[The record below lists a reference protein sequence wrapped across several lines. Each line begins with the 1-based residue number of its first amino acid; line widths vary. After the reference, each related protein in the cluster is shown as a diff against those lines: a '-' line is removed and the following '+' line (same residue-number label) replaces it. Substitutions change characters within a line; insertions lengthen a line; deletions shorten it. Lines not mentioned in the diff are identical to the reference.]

1 MAGEADRSKTFIKTK
16 KECLAFSFGIN
27 KICFYCCLGGCNK
40 EAPRSGPEERLAV
53 STPRRQKVRELP
65 LYNGLL
71 RINDTSIFLSGSG
84 FEQLY
89 FTETGM
95 TLIQYLARFWR
106 GTHRFLGAS
115 RVLMGSFAVL
125 ISIGTFLLML
135 PISTTTSRLSFVD
148 ALFTATSATCVTGL
162 IVVDTGTAFTHF
174 GQMVIL
180 VLIQFGGLG
189 LMTFSTFVVYLLGKK
204 LSIGGREL
212 LQQTFSQLPILT
224 LKKLVKTIFLTTAVV
239 ETIGAI
245 VLTIRFARTMPL
257 AKAAYF
263 AAFHAISAF
272 CNAGFSLFSDSM
284 IGYRSDFTVNFVLLF
299 LIVTGGLGF
308 VVISEIGFR
317 RSLKF
322 RKLSLHSRL
331 VILTSGILIV
341 SGFVLFFLMEY
352 KNTLTSLDWKTK
364 FFTALFQSI
373 TTRTAGFNSVDI
385 GTLSN
390 ATLFIMIILMFIG
403 ASPGSCGGGIK
414 TTTFAI
420 LISQIRASFK
430 SKDETNL
437 LYRRIPKDVL
447 SKAISVG
454 FFSTVLVVVFTILLL
469 STELPGLSHQVSRG
483 LFLEILFEAT
493 SAFGTVGLSTGLTP
507 HLSPLGRVL
516 IVFLM
521 FIGRLGPITIA
532 LAVGNQKKDNF
543 RYAAENIMVG

>member
-1 MAGEADRSKTFIKTK
+1 M
-16 KECLAFSFGIN
+16 
-27 KICFYCCLGGCNK
+27 
-40 EAPRSGPEERLAV
+40 V
-53 STPRRQKVRELP
+53 
-65 LYNGLL
+65 
-71 RINDTSIFLSGSG
+71 
-84 FEQLY
+84 
-89 FTETGM
+89 
-95 TLIQYLARFWR
+95 
-106 GTHRFLGAS
+106 
-115 RVLMGSFAVL
+115 GSFVVL
-125 ISIGTFLLML
+125 ISTGTFLLML
-135 PISTTTSRLSFVD
+135 PISTTTSRLSFID

-162 IVVDTGTAFTHF
+162 IVVETGTAFTHF

-204 LSIGGREL
+204 LSIGSREL
-212 LQQTFSQLPILT
+212 LQQTFSHLPVLT
-224 LKKLVKTIFLTTAVV
+224 LKKLVKTIFLSTAAV

-245 VLTIRFARTMPL
+245 VLTTRFAQTMPL

-263 AAFHAISAF
+263 AVFHAISAF

-308 VVISEIGFR
+308 VVISEIAFLR
-317 RSLKF
+317 TLKF

-331 VILTSGILIV
+331 VILTTATLIV

-352 KNTLTSLDWKTK
+352 KNTLATLDWKTK
-364 FFTALFQSI
+364 IFTALFQSI

-390 ATLFIMIILMFIG
+390 ATLFVMILLMFIG

-420 LISQIRASFK
+420 LMSQIRASFK
-430 SKDETNL
+430 SRDEINL

-532 LAVGNQKKDNF
+532 LAVGNHKKDNF
-543 RYAAENIMVG
+543 RYATENIMVG